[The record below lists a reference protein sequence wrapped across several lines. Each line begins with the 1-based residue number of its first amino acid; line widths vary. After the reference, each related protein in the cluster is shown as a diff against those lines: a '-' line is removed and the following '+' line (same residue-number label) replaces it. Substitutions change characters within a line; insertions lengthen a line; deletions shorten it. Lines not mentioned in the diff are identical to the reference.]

1 MNVAAIRNIM
11 RNAVP
16 ARKPMKNVA
25 VGDPPLVTPPS
36 CDTRNSMKRVSAIRN
51 IMKNAIPSRVPMKNA
66 AAQVPALVTPP
77 SCDTSNTMKR
87 VAAIRNIMRNA
98 APSRKPMRNAAVEV
112 PPLVTPPSRDIQLQ
126 VRPPRC
132 DSQSTFI
139 LHRLLGEGGFG
150 QVFLAT
156 HSATKKIVAI
166 KSVVKT
172 SDQRDAIETELKV
185 MQKAEGCPFLTQLH
199 MTFQSRHSAC
209 FAMEYVSGGDLFDFT
224 VKYSPLPVCVIRFIA
239 AEISCGLEFLHERGI
254 VHRDIKRENILLDN
268 KGHVRIADYGL
279 AVMDLYGD
287 TTVTGVAGTIGYMA
301 PEVINGDFYQFEPDW
316 FSMGVVIYIMAT
328 GTKPFCNRNT
338 QVYRKAVSSE
348 NPVYPPDMDQHLKNF
363 IDGLLCKCPDKR
375 LGVGRDIRRHLFMRL
390 INWKSLEQG
399 KGRPPFSVAQ
409 PLDMDKETTCRLPPS
424 AIDVKALEIPGRKIH
439 IPGFLNIDRL

>member
-36 CDTRNSMKRVSAIRN
+36 CDTRNSMKRVTAIRN
-51 IMKNAIPSRVPMKNA
+51 IMKNALPSRKPMKNA

-156 HSATKKIVAI
+156 HSATKKMVAI

-185 MQKAEGCPFLTQLH
+185 MQKAEGCPFLTQLY
-199 MTFQSRHSAC
+199 MTFQTHHSAC

-224 VKYSPLPVCVIRFIA
+224 INYSPLPVSVIRFLA

-254 VHRDIKRENILLDN
+254 VHRDIKGGNILLDN

-287 TTVTGVAGTIGYMA
+287 MTVTGVAGTIGYMA

-328 GTKPFCNRNT
+328 GTMPFCTRTT
-338 QVYRKAVSSE
+338 QVYRKSVSYE
-348 NPVYPPDMDQHLKNF
+348 DPVYPPDIDQHLKNF
-363 IDGLLCKCPDKR
+363 IDGLLCKCPEKR

-399 KGRPPFSVAQ
+399 KGWPPFSVAQ
-409 PLDMDKETTCRLPPS
+409 PLDMETTCRLPPS